1 MALTQDC
8 NYRCTYCY
16 AFFQRNE
23 GHRMTKDVVFRF
35 LADCA
40 DLGVKAITFTGD
52 GESTLSPVFSDAVLE
67 GKRLGLDMA
76 AASHGEK
83 FGPLD
88 LEKILPAL
96 TYLRIN
102 ISAATPERY
111 AKIHGTSQQAFF
123 RVKKNIEELVRI
135 KRENNLSTTIGLQ
148 MVLMPE
154 NGEDIIPLADF
165 AVEMG
170 VDYLVI
176 KHCSDDKDRTLGI
189 DYSKYFELKDV
200 LEAAQRR
207 SNSVTQ
213 ITAKM
218 SKIMSQGKREY
229 TKCFG
234 PTLMLQISGT
244 GLVAPCGD
252 LFATDKKR
260 FHIGNICEQSFKE
273 IWHGEKFREVMEY
286 IGSDEFNPQTQCG
299 TLCLQHLV
307 NTYLYDLKENNGPL
321 LESSAQPPQHINFI

>member
-23 GHRMTKDVVFRF
+23 GYRITKDIIFRF
-35 LADCA
+35 LSDCA
-40 DLGVKAITFTGD
+40 EIGVKAISFTGD
-52 GESTLSPVFSDAVLE
+52 GESTLSPIYSDAVLE
-67 GKRLGLDMA
+67 GKRLGLDIGTS
-76 AASHGEK
+76 SHGEK
-83 FGPLD
+83 LGHLD

-96 TYLRIN
+96 SYLRIN
-102 ISAATPERY
+102 ISAATPDRY
-111 AKIHGTSQQAFF
+111 AKVHGTSPQAFF
-123 RVKKNIEELVRI
+123 RVKKNIEDLVRI
-135 KRENNLSTTIGLQ
+135 KKEQNLDSTIGLQ

-154 NGEDIIPLADF
+154 NGEDIVPLAEFSRD
-165 AVEMG
+165 MG

-176 KHCSDDKDRTLGI
+176 KHCSDDKERTLGI
-189 DYSKYFELKDV
+189 DYNKYFELKDK
-200 LEAAQRR
+200 LEYAQSL
-207 SNSVTQ
+207 SNKTTQ

-218 SKIMSQGKREY
+218 SKIFSQGKRDY

-252 LFATDKKR
+252 LFSTDKNK
-260 FHIGNICEQSFKE
+260 FHIGNICEQSFKD
-273 IWHGEKFREVMEY
+273 IWHGEKFREVMEF

-299 TLCLQHLV
+299 TLCLQHHV
-307 NTYLYDLKENNGPL
+307 NNYLFDLKENKGL
-321 LESSAQPPQHINFI
+321 IMESTNAAPIHKNFI